1 MTSAT
6 EITVE
11 EIGKTLA
18 YWEKMRRVAAY
29 HEAGHAV
36 MAYHL
41 HLRYRRVTIDPCEL
55 DDDCAGLCE
64 GTGASV
70 RIYPAGRSSCHY
82 QSDRS
87 WAERKILQIL
97 AGPEAERRYRRRRTI
112 DPLTDGH
119 DGGDYAQVR
128 DLAIR
133 LEGTSERA
141 TAYAEWLRLE
151 ARDTVGTT
159 SFWFQVKAVARELHR
174 HDALTAREV
183 REVIWTDIARR
194 NKRWRRRSSSPEGR
208 AKLESERRR
217 CSHDDQGGRPCRRLT
232 PSDACGQASASA
244 PPTAKYAYTITIP
257 GQPAQRCNDC
267 GKRFWVERR
276 RLESCPRV
284 PRRAARHDRAT
295 PADDR
300 RLRHA
305 RGRREG
311 PNTDALH
318 ATRPGQCTSCA
329 TTSPWARG

>member
-183 REVIWTDIARR
+183 PHLDRHRPAQQALEAAQQFTRGSRQARIR
-194 NKRWRRRSSSPEGR
+194 AAPVLTRRP
-208 AKLESERRR
+208 RR
-217 CSHDDQGGRPCRRLT
+217 RPCRRLT
-232 PSDACGQASASA
+232 PSDA
-244 PPTAKYAYTITIP
+244 
-257 GQPAQRCNDC
+257 
-267 GKRFWVERR
+267 
-276 RLESCPRV
+276 
-284 PRRAARHDRAT
+284 
-295 PADDR
+295 
-300 RLRHA
+300 
-305 RGRREG
+305 
-311 PNTDALH
+311 
-318 ATRPGQCTSCA
+318 
-329 TTSPWARG
+329 